1 MPGVKAYKFNL
12 KTNPAFEQACVF
24 TLDTC
29 RELYNASLQERRDA
43 YQINHVSLNYNSQ
56 SAQLPGIK
64 AIRPDVAA
72 VYSQVLQD
80 VLRRSQKAFDNF
92 FRRVKAGQKP
102 GYPRF
107 KGKAFFDSFVYPQ
120 SGFRL
125 EGDKLHLSKIGSC
138 RVRLSRP
145 IEGTIKTCTI
155 KREADGWYVVF
166 AVECNQS
173 RFIPKTGKA
182 AGIDLGIECFAAVSN
197 GERVENPKHYR
208 AAESELKRAQRTVAR
223 RKNKRSNRRR
233 KAINIL
239 ARKHL
244 HIKRQRADFHH
255 KTALDVIR
263 RYDHITIEDLNVC
276 GMVRNHHLAKSISDA
291 GWNQFARILTSKA
304 ANAGREVIL
313 VNPAYTS
320 QDCSQCG
327 SRVRKSL
334 AVREHRCINCGFV
347 AHRDHN
353 AAINIQKRGQK
364 RGARASGMGYEARV
378 NREESP
384 TIAGH
389 PV

>member
-1 MPGVKAYKFNL
+1 MKAYKFKL
-12 KTNPAFEQACVF
+12 KINPKFEQACVS

-43 YQINHVSLNYNSQ
+43 YQINRISLNYNSQ
-56 SAQLPGIK
+56 SAQLPDLK
-64 AIRPDVAA
+64 AIRPDIAA

-80 VLRRSQKAFDNF
+80 VLRRCQKAFDNF
-92 FRRVKAGQKP
+92 FRRVKAGEEP

-120 SGFRL
+120 SGFSL

-138 RVRLSRP
+138 RVRLSQP
-145 IEGTIKTCTI
+145 IEGKIKTCTI
-155 KREADGWYVVF
+155 KREADGWYVIF
-166 AVECNQS
+166 AVENNQS
-173 RFIPKTGKA
+173 RFIPRTGKA
-182 AGIDLGIECFAAVSN
+182 IGIDLGIECFATLSN
-197 GERVENPKHYR
+197 GIPIENPKHYR
-208 AAESELKRAQRTVAR
+208 AAEGELKTAQRRVAR

-233 KAINIL
+233 KAINTL

-263 RYDHITIEDLNVC
+263 SYDHITIEDLNVC
-276 GMVRNHHLAKSISDA
+276 GMVKNHHLAKSISDA
-291 GWNQFARILTSKA
+291 GWNQFAMILTSKA
-304 ANAGREVIL
+304 ANAGREVVK

-320 QDCSQCG
+320 QDCSECG

-334 AVREHRCINCGFV
+334 STREHRCINCGFV
-347 AHRDHN
+347 APRDHN
-353 AAINIQKRGQK
+353 AAINIQK

-384 TIAGH
+384 TRIGL
-389 PV
+389 PI